1 MRVRK
6 PPRKWKVI
14 PGDPADARGF
24 LVLLAKYLEWRT
36 VHHYS
41 PHTVASEE
49 QNLGT
54 FIIWVNE
61 RGVSRPSE
69 VTQPILERYQRHL
82 FYRRKTD
89 GAPLSVTAQKRAVL
103 AIKNFFRWLVRQHYL
118 LYNPASE
125 LELPRVEYRLP
136 KAVLSI
142 DEVEQVLGRPNAGE
156 ELGLRDRAILELFYA
171 TGIRRSE
178 LGNLKLLDLD
188 LERRTLVVRQGK
200 NRKDRVLPIGERA
213 SIWLSRYLDEIR
225 PRHAV
230 APDEG
235 FVFLAAR
242 GGRPLGSNELTIL
255 VSGYVEG
262 AKLGKRGSCHLFRH
276 TMATLMLEGGADLRF
291 IQQMLG
297 HADLKTTEVYTRVSI
312 QKLSAIH
319 AATHPGARIAT
330 RPASAESEEPT
341 VEALLA
347 ALDDEAREERTE
359 ALH

>member
-1 MRVRK
+1 
-6 PPRKWKVI
+6 VI

-24 LVLLAKYLEWRT
+24 LVMVASYLEWRR
-36 VHHYS
+36 VHHFS
-41 PHTVASEE
+41 RHTVSSEE
-49 QNLGT
+49 YNLGD
-54 FIIWVNE
+54 FVIWADE

-69 VTQPILERYQRHL
+69 VTQPMLERYQRHL
-82 FYRRKTD
+82 FYRRKRD
-89 GAPLSVTAQKRAVL
+89 GAPLSITAQKRAVTAL
-103 AIKNFFRWLVRQHYL
+103 KNFFRFLVKQHYL
-118 LYNPASE
+118 LSNPSSE

-142 DEVEQVLGRPNAGE
+142 AEVEQVMAQPNAGE

-171 TGIRRSE
+171 TGMRRGE
-178 LGNLKLLDLD
+178 LANLKLQDLD

-200 NRKDRVLPIGERA
+200 NRKDRTLPIGERA
-213 SIWLSRYLDEIR
+213 ALWLTRYLDEIR

-235 FVFLAAR
+235 IVFLAAR
-242 GGRPLGSNELTIL
+242 QGHALELNDLSQIVT
-255 VSGYVEG
+255 SYVDR

-297 HADLKTTEVYTRVSI
+297 HAKLETTEVYTRVSI
-312 QKLSAIH
+312 QKLAAIH
-319 AATHPGARIAT
+319 AATHPGARIVTA
-330 RPASAESEEPT
+330 PASASVASTDAELS
-341 VEALLA
+341 VEAFLA
-347 ALDDEAREERTE
+347 ALDDEAREERIE